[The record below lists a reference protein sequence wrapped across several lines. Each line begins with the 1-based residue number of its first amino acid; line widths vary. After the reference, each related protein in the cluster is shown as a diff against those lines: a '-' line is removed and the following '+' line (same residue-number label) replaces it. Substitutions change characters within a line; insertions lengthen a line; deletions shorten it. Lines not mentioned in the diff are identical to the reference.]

1 MISLL
6 PTWYVTT
13 LAAVFGAIFGSFLNV
28 VIYRVPNGGTLMG
41 RSYCPRCDHLI
52 RGYHNIPILSWLL
65 LRGKCHDCKAPISP
79 RYILIETFTAV
90 AWAGI
95 TLAFW
100 PTQPWLVPLLL
111 FFMAMSIALAMI
123 DFDTMRLP
131 NVLVY
136 PTILVTAAYLTVYA
150 AFTGQWNS
158 LATAGLGALALTG
171 FYFLLHVGTKG
182 RGLGFG
188 DVKLAIALGLL
199 LGWFGWGALIVGT
212 FAAFVVGGIPA
223 AILLATGIVKK
234 GTPIPFGPMLLLG
247 AWIGV
252 LWGPQL
258 STLYLSLT
266 GLS

>member
-6 PTWYVTT
+6 PLWYVATF
-13 LAAVFGAIFGSFLNV
+13 AGIFGAIFGSFLNV

-52 RGYHNIPILSWLL
+52 RGYHNIPIVSWLA
-65 LRGKCHDCKAPISP
+65 LRGRCHDCKAPISP
-79 RYILIETFTAV
+79 RYILIESFTALSWV
-90 AWAGI
+90 GI

-100 PTQPWLVPLLL
+100 PQHAALVPLLL
-111 FFMAMSIALAMI
+111 FIMAMSIALAMI

-136 PTILVTAAYLTVYA
+136 PTILVTAAYLTVLA
-150 AFTGQWNS
+150 AFTGNWDD
-158 LATAGLGALALTG
+158 LATAGLGSLALTA
-171 FYFLLHVGTKG
+171 FYFLIHVGTRG

-188 DVKLAIALGLL
+188 DVKLAIALGLI

-223 AILLATGIVKK
+223 AILLATKVVKR

-247 AWIGV
+247 AWVGIM
-252 LWGPQL
+252 WGEQIAA
-258 STLYLSLT
+258 LYLTAT
-266 GLS
+266 GL